1 MAAIDDEQNDLD
13 AAEGLADLNRIAL
26 QDLPINREDE
36 EMEGIAVNGPYD
48 ESDLLS
54 TQFSSR
60 KEAYRA
66 LQLDSYHR
74 TKLKG
79 LYQIVSGKNVCRVVC
94 MGDKLK
100 LDEGKIEWDAQQ
112 KRFVNE
118 RLCCSYRTVIR
129 RVTKK
134 EEGSHYII
142 DGNSNFG
149 HNQRCQLR
157 RCKRTTTVQR
167 RILSKLK
174 VVKNLPGNTK
184 GAHVAN
190 ALSVDAGIRV
200 SKVYAKRV
208 LGDATGLTK
217 SAFRKAFTELPCL
230 IDCLNSDYY

>member
-1 MAAIDDEQNDLD
+1 MAANANEQNDLD

-112 KRFVNE
+112 KRFNNE
-118 RLCCSYRTVIR
+118 RLCCSYRAVIR

-134 EEGSHYII
+134 EEGDHYII
-142 DGNSNFG
+142 DGCSNFR

-157 RCKRTTTVQR
+157 RCKRTTTVRR
-167 RILSKLK
+167 RILEVESRQQ
-174 VVKNLPGNTK
+174 PPPR
-184 GAHVAN
+184 H
-190 ALSVDAGIRV
+190 
-200 SKVYAKRV
+200 KRR
-208 LGDATGLTK
+208 A
-217 SAFRKAFTELPCL
+217 RRERP
-230 IDCLNSDYY
+230 

>member
-1 MAAIDDEQNDLD
+1 MGFPTKAIRQ
-13 AAEGLADLNRIAL
+13 
-26 QDLPINREDE
+26 Q
-36 EMEGIAVNGPYD
+36 AV
-48 ESDLLS
+48 
-54 TQFSSR
+54 
-60 KEAYRA
+60 
-66 LQLDSYHR
+66 
-74 TKLKG
+74 
-79 LYQIVSGKNVCRVVC
+79 
-94 MGDKLK
+94 M
-100 LDEGKIEWDAQQ
+100 
-112 KRFVNE
+112 
-118 RLCCSYRTVIR
+118 IR

-134 EEGSHYII
+134 GVAPHYII

-157 RCKRTTTVQR
+157 RCKRTTTVRR

-217 SAFRKAFTELPCL
+217 AAFREEFTKLGCFIDYMNSEGNAHAFVHSCVGRTAPAEFE
-230 IDCLNSDYY
+230 